1 MMLLTLDNLAHRYN
15 CLPSQALEHGTT
27 FDLHVLD
34 VSAKWS
40 QRQQQIADGKVPKS
54 RIPTQ
59 EEMLEMIK
67 RVKERKDD

>member
-1 MMLLTLDNLAHRYN
+1 MLLTLDNLANRYN
-15 CLPSQALEHGTT
+15 CLPSQALANGTT

-40 QRQQQIADGKVPKS
+40 KHQQDLAEGKSPEAKKL
-54 RIPTQ
+54 TQ
-59 EEMLEMIK
+59 QEMLAMIA

>member
-1 MMLLTLDNLAHRYN
+1 MLLTLDNLANRYN
-15 CLPSQALEHGTT
+15 CLPSQALANGTT

-40 QRQQQIADGKVPKS
+40 KRQDEVANGKAPRTKQ
-54 RIPTQ
+54 PTQ
-59 EEMLEMIK
+59 EEMLAMIA